1 MKLIYVTSFDFFCS
15 ADDIQKNLTRV
26 LHMTSYNMFTDEVSS
41 EEDNYR
47 EYDGYIG
54 SSEIKKM
61 RKKANRKV
69 KAANNEEEDGDEEIV
84 DESVEIIDDDDGKKE
99 EKVDEA
105 EDDIEIG
112 IKSNIFARYPKE
124 IVILPPE
131 EHMSIDKLS
140 KYEYSRLVSVET
152 KRIEVEDNP
161 FVTTD
166 GLTYAD
172 HIAEKTVN
180 MNREPYLI
188 ERSVGFSVDY
198 NRRVVIEYKELIDPK
213 KCRKGKLNATSML

>member
-1 MKLIYVTSFDFFCS
+1 
-15 ADDIQKNLTRV
+15 
-26 LHMTSYNMFTDEVSS
+26 MFSDEVSS
-41 EEDNYR
+41 DEDNYR
-47 EYDGYIG
+47 DYDGYVG

-69 KAANNEEEDGDEEIV
+69 SNAPEEEDIV
-84 DESVEIIDDDDGKKE
+84 DDDDAVEGDDDADAKKTDDAIE
-99 EKVDEA
+99 I
-105 EDDIEIG
+105 EDDVEIG
-112 IKSNIFARYPKE
+112 IKSNIFSRYAKKV
-124 IVILPPE
+124 VIIPPE

-152 KRIEVEDNP
+152 RRIEVEDNP

-172 HIAEKTVN
+172 LIAEKTVN

-188 ERSVGFSVDY
+188 ERSVGFDVDHV
-198 NRRVVIEYKELIDPK
+198 NRMIIEYKEIIDPK
-213 KCRKGKLNATSML
+213 KCRKGRLNASSML